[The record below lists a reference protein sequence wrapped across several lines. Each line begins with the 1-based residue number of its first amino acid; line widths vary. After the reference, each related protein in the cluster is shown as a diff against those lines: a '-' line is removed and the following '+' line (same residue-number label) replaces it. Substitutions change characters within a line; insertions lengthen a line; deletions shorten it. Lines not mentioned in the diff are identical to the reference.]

1 MVARD
6 VYVPG
11 QLQKQLLQEHG
22 REPMG
27 AGHIRH
33 FGDQLVQ
40 RANGMLAAAHLRS
53 GAMDKELKSSNKR
66 LKRAVKTGARR
77 N

>member
-40 RANGMLAAAHLRS
+40 RANGTLAAAHLRS
-53 GAMDKELKSSNKR
+53 GAMDKE
-66 LKRAVKTGARR
+66 KTKFGGAATHAHVGCLAL
-77 N
+77 